1 MPPTERPPL
10 VPAGFP
16 RRALIALLLLDLVLR
31 VGTSLSRVDEY
42 FSEGLVRGALT
53 EAWLEGA
60 PVWPSEA
67 PQLPHIRGSV
77 VMSAIALPVFK
88 LLGPSTF
95 AIRVG
100 GIVFHLITL
109 GTVMLLV
116 HRFFGRRAATAAGAL
131 FVLAPPALAK
141 IAVLSYG
148 DHFESLPFI
157 FGTAWLALSWCADT
171 SGRRAGL
178 AFAAGVV
185 AGLGVGWH
193 AQARLGVAAV
203 ALLCA
208 LVAPRKLLQRDF
220 WTGLVPGLVVGL
232 IPLAL
237 GDWITTRQ
245 GLLVQGNSPL
255 DMIFGEHRRPPLT
268 KWVALWTS
276 DLAHALQFPI
286 VPADYA
292 LFLLAL
298 GCGAGLLVAGLR
310 RVRAHATTLREAAL
324 RGGFLIVYPLLFS
337 AAFATTSYVVFHEL
351 DNAIEVRYVLP
362 VVPVLL
368 LPIAIAGGLLL
379 DAGRRGLAAAVLV
392 PPLALG
398 LWGSLSTWHWASIL
412 HEPARDAVQWESW
425 NEHFVYGSLTDF
437 EQDELRHLQRSLYG
451 DPGQEQAVRA
461 YLAEH
466 ARPLRQLQLIDEFDN
481 DPPWSRPLRFTLAV
495 PTAGLLSAQTPEQ
508 MTSRYRQIRD
518 PLLRVY
524 VGADAARQL
533 ASEQPLRP
541 IMAAALLTAPG
552 TPGETRILLRAFGE
566 GLTYSILPRFFKG
579 AELQRRLSL
588 LPEVGDRR
596 EIAFGSGLRMGML
609 VHEFYDVGD
618 RMLLEYLRHVDPALH
633 KPFARGLGAAYRW
646 RLLGSPPADLD
657 SPAIERLI
665 QILPPPLEGDFRAGL
680 GGSDAAF

>member
-53 EAWLEGA
+53 EAWLKGA
-60 PVWPSEA
+60 PVWPTEA

-77 VMSAIALPVFK
+77 VMSAIALPFFA

-95 AIRVG
+95 SIRVG
-100 GIVFHLITL
+100 GIVFHLLTL
-109 GTVMLLV
+109 ATVVLFV

-157 FGTAWLALSWCADT
+157 FATAWLALSWCADR
-171 SGRRAGL
+171 SGRRTGL

-185 AGLGVGWH
+185 AGLGIGWH
-193 AQARLGVAAV
+193 AQARLGVATV

-220 WTGLVPGLVVGL
+220 WTGLVPGLIVGL

-255 DMIFGEHRRPPLT
+255 EMIFGEHRRAPFE

-276 DLAHALQFPI
+276 DLAHSMQFPF
-286 VPADYA
+286 VPADFA
-292 LFLLAL
+292 LLLLAL
-298 GCGAGLLVAGLR
+298 GCGVGLLVAALR
-310 RVRAHATTLREAAL
+310 RIRAHATTLRDAAL
-324 RGGFLIVYPLLFS
+324 RGGFLIVYPLVFS

-398 LWGSLSTWHWASIL
+398 LWGSMSTWHWASIL
-412 HEPARDAVQWESW
+412 HEPPRDAVQWESW
-425 NEHFVYGSLTDF
+425 NEHFVYGSLTEA
-437 EQDELRHLQRSLYG
+437 EQAELRRLEHSLYG
-451 DPGQEQAVRA
+451 DPGQDKAVRT
-461 YLAEH
+461 YLSEH
-466 ARPLRQLQLIDEFDN
+466 AHPLRQIQLIDTFDN
-481 DPPWSRPLRFTLAV
+481 DPPWSRPLRFTLAA
-495 PTAGLLSAQTPEQ
+495 PATGLLSAQSPEQ
-508 MTSRYRQIRD
+508 VTTRYRQLPD
-518 PLLRVY
+518 PLRVY
-524 VGADAARQL
+524 IGADAARQL
-533 ASEQPLRP
+533 AAEQPLRP
-541 IMAAALLTAPG
+541 LVAAALLTAP
-552 TPGETRILLRAFGE
+552 TVPAETRVLLRAFGQ
-566 GLTYSILPRFFKG
+566 GLTNSILPRFFKG
-579 AELQRRLSL
+579 EELQRRLSM
-588 LPEVGDRR
+588 LPDVGDRR
-596 EIAFGSGLRMGML
+596 EIGFGSGLRMGML
-609 VHEFYDVGD
+609 VHEFYGVGD
-618 RMLLEYLRHVDPALH
+618 NMLLQYLRHVDPALH
-633 KPFARGLGAAYRW
+633 KAFARGLGAAYRW
-646 RLLGSPPADLD
+646 RLLGSPPADLS
-657 SPAIERLI
+657 SPAIQRLI
-665 QILPPPLEGDFRAGL
+665 EILPPPLEADFRAGL
-680 GGSDAAF
+680 GGSDSAF

>member
-10 VPAGFP
+10 VPPGFP
-16 RRALIALLLLDLVLR
+16 RRALIALLLLDVVLR

-42 FSEGLVRGALT
+42 FSEGLVRGALA
-53 EAWLEGA
+53 EAWIEGA

-77 VMSAIALPVFK
+77 VMSAIALPFFH

-95 AIRVG
+95 ALRIG

-109 GTVMLLV
+109 ATVMLLV

-157 FGTAWLALSWCADT
+157 LATAWLALSWCADR
-171 SGRRAGL
+171 SGRRTGL

-185 AGLGVGWH
+185 AGLGIGWH

-208 LVAPRKLLQRDF
+208 LVAPRKLVQRDF
-220 WTGLVPGLVVGL
+220 WTGLVPGLLVGL

-237 GDWITTRQ
+237 GDYITTRQ
-245 GLLVQGNSPL
+245 GLLVQGTSPL
-255 DMIFGEHRRPPLT
+255 EMIFGEHRRPPVE
-268 KWVALWTS
+268 KWVDFWTA
-276 DLAHALQFPI
+276 DLAHSLQFPF

-292 LFLLAL
+292 LLLLAL
-298 GCGAGLLVAGLR
+298 GCGIGLLVAAVR
-310 RVRAHATTLREAAL
+310 RVRARATTLRDAAL
-324 RGGFLIVYPLLFS
+324 RGGFLVVYPLVFS
-337 AAFATTSYVVFHEL
+337 AAFATTSYVIFHEL
-351 DNAIEVRYVLP
+351 DNAVEVRYVLP

-368 LPIAIAGGLLL
+368 LPLAIAGGALL
-379 DAGRRGLAAAVLV
+379 DSGRRGLAAAVLV

-398 LWGSLSTWHWASIL
+398 LWGSLSTWHWATIL

-425 NEHFVYGSLTDF
+425 NEHFVYGSLSVP
-437 EQDELRHLQRSLYG
+437 EQAELRHLERSLYA
-451 DPGQEQAVRA
+451 DPAQDKAVRA

-466 ARPLRQLQLIDEFDN
+466 CHPLRQLQLIDEFDN

-495 PTAGLLSAQTPEQ
+495 PATSLVSAKTPEQ
-508 MTSRYRQIRD
+508 MRTRYRQLNE
-518 PLLRVY
+518 PLRVY
-524 VGADAARQL
+524 IGAEAARQL
-533 ASEQPLRP
+533 AAEQPMRP
-541 IMAAALLTAPG
+541 LLCAALLTAPT
-552 TPGETRILLRAFGE
+552 TPGETRMLLRAFGQ
-566 GLTYSILPRFFKG
+566 GLTYSILPRFFRG
-579 AELQRRLSL
+579 VEMQRRLSL

-609 VHEFYDVGD
+609 VGEFYDVGD

-633 KPFARGLGAAYRW
+633 EPFARGLGAAYRW

-665 QILPPPLEGDFRAGL
+665 QLLAPNLEADFRAGL